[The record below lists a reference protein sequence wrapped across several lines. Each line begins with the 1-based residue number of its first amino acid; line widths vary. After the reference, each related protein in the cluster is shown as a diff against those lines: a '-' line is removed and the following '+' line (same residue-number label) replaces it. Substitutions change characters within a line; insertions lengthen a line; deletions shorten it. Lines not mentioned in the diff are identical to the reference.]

1 MISAYAETMHSH
13 TISDEQETET
23 GEEGHGVQ

>member
-1 MISAYAETMHSH
+1 MISAYAEKMHSH